1 MSLDFQN
8 IHSLKLLTF
17 LYGQNQHTLIIPR
30 HSLHHSIEL
39 TLVIR
44 GHIYTISISFLGNK
58 THLGSLIDFQEAI
71 YTCFLLLFLKKCNVD
86 FCDSLIQK
94 VWVRSV
100 VGVLS
105 SHTPAWHSQKLK
117 TKRWA
122 MPWGN
127 LWIQPKIYSTCDS
140 SCTSLPSFWCCQIC
154 QELCP
159 KRTNKVNMRM
169 PH

>member
-71 YTCFLLLFLKKCNVD
+71 YTCFFCLFFFFSINTMIDRVATDSIITNLLAAG
-86 FCDSLIQK
+86 
-94 VWVRSV
+94 W
-100 VGVLS
+100 
-105 SHTPAWHSQKLK
+105 
-117 TKRWA
+117 
-122 MPWGN
+122 
-127 LWIQPKIYSTCDS
+127 
-140 SCTSLPSFWCCQIC
+140 
-154 QELCP
+154 
-159 KRTNKVNMRM
+159 
-169 PH
+169 